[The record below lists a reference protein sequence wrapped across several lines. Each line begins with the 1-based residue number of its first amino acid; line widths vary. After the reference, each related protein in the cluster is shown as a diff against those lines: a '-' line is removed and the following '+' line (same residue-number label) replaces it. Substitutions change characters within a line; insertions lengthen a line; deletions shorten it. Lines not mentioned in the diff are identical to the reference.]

1 MSRVGKNEIVVP
13 SSITWSQ
20 NGQVLSFKGK
30 LGIENYELPE
40 VINLEKTDKG
50 IKLSPIN
57 LTMAVRTLWGT
68 AQRNINNIVKGLEQG
83 FTVNLELVGVGYR
96 TAVAGSKLTM
106 QLGFSHD
113 IVYDIPSDVTIKC
126 EKPTSIA
133 ITGPSKQKVGQ
144 IAAVLATYRPP
155 EPYKG
160 KGTIRENQFVV
171 RKEGK
176 KK

>member
-96 TAVAGSKLTM
+96 AAVAGSKLTM

>member
-13 SSITWSQ
+13 SSVTWSQ
-20 NGQVLSFKGK
+20 AGQSLSFKGK
-30 LGIENYELPE
+30 LGTGEYSLPE
-40 VINLEKTDKG
+40 VISLEKTDKG
-50 IKLSPIN
+50 IKLTPAN
-57 LTMAVRTLWGT
+57 NTMAARRVWGT
-68 AQRNINNIVKGLEQG
+68 TQRNVQNIVKGIDQG
-83 FTVNLELVGVGYR
+83 FTLNIEMVGVGYKA
-96 TAVAGSKLTM
+96 AVVGNKLTM

-113 IVYDIPSDVTIKC
+113 VVFDIPSDLTIKC

-133 ITGPSKQKVGQ
+133 ITGTSKQRVGQ
-144 IAAVLATYRPP
+144 IGAVLCSHRPP

-160 KGTIRENQFVV
+160 KGMIRQNEFVV

>member
-13 SSITWSQ
+13 TSVSLTQ
-20 NGQVLSFKGK
+20 NGNELMLKGK
-30 LGIENYELPE
+30 MGAESYTVPE
-40 VINLEKTDKG
+40 CITIEKTSAGLKFTPVNDS
-50 IKLSPIN
+50 LS
-57 LTMAVRTLWGT
+57 VRTLWGT
-68 AQRNINNIVKGLEQG
+68 TQRNVANIVKGLDQG
-83 FTVNLELVGVGYR
+83 FTISMELNGVGYR
-96 TAVAGSKLTM
+96 ASVGGNKLTM

-113 IVYDIPSDVTIKC
+113 IVYDIPQGIIIKC

-133 ITGPSKQKVGQ
+133 ITGPSKQQVGQ
-144 IAAVLATYRPP
+144 IAAVLRSYRKP

-160 KGTIRENQFVV
+160 KGIIRENEFVI